1 MGRPFKCIG
10 LVGIPRKLE
19 AIETHQVLYDWL
31 VNLGIEV
38 LVEDQLVQY
47 IKFPSNIYASL
58 DAIGEQADLAIVV
71 GGDGN
76 MLRSARHLSH
86 YKIKVIGVNRG
97 NLGFLTDISHDH
109 VIEQLTPVIKGEYDD
124 DPRFL
129 LEVSIYSDG
138 QLINSGFAVNE
149 IVVTPN
155 TVAHMIDYDVYINER
170 NAFSQRADGLI
181 IATPTGST
189 AYSLSAGGPILAP
202 HLDALIITPM
212 FPHSLAVRPLV
223 IKSDNPIH
231 LKFPTTALDL
241 NIACDSQIILPIRP
255 TQDVIIRRSDYEFNL
270 IHSKDYDYFNNLSSK
285 LGWSQKMF

>member
-1 MGRPFKCIG
+1 MGRPFKCVG

-38 LVEDQLVQY
+38 LVEDQLAQY
-47 IKFPSNIYASL
+47 IKFPNNVYASL
-58 DAIGEQADLAIVV
+58 DTIGEQADLAIVV

-97 NLGFLTDISHDH
+97 NLGFLTDISHDQ

-241 NIACDSQIILPIRP
+241 NIACDSQIILPIKP

>member
-31 VNLGIEV
+31 VNLGIDV
-38 LVEDQLVQY
+38 LVEDRLAQY
-47 IKFPSNIYASL
+47 IKLPSNVYASL
-58 DAIGEQADLAIVV
+58 DTIGEQADLAIVV

-109 VIEQLTPVIKGEYDD
+109 VIEQLTPVIKGEYDED
-124 DPRFL
+124 SRFL

-223 IKSDNPIH
+223 IKSDDPIH

-241 NIACDSQIILPIRP
+241 NIACDSQIILPVRP
-255 TQDVIIRRSDYEFNL
+255 TQDVIIRRSNYEFNL
-270 IHSKDYDYFNNLSSK
+270 IHTKDYDYFNNLSSK

>member
-1 MGRPFKCIG
+1 MGIPFKCVG

-31 VNLGIEV
+31 VNLGIQV
-38 LVEDQLVQY
+38 LVEDRLAQY
-47 IKFPSNIYASL
+47 IKFPSSVYATL
-58 DAIGEQADLAIVV
+58 DTIGEQADLAIVV

-76 MLRSARHLSH
+76 MLRSARQLSH

-109 VIEQLTPVIKGEYDD
+109 VIEQLNPVIKGDYDD

-138 QLINSGFAVNE
+138 RLINSGFAVNE

-241 NIACDSQIILPIRP
+241 NVACDSQIILPVKP
-255 TQDVIIRRSDYEFNL
+255 TQEVIIRRSDYEFNL

>member
-1 MGRPFKCIG
+1 MGIPFKCVG

-31 VNLGIEV
+31 VNLGIQV
-38 LVEDQLVQY
+38 LVEDRLAQY
-47 IKFPSNIYASL
+47 IKFPSSVYATL
-58 DAIGEQADLAIVV
+58 DTIGEQADLAIVV

-76 MLRSARHLSH
+76 MLRSARQLSH

-109 VIEQLTPVIKGEYDD
+109 VIEQLTPVIKGDYDD

-138 QLINSGFAVNE
+138 RLINSGFAVNE

-155 TVAHMIDYDVYINER
+155 IVAHMIDYDVYINER

-241 NIACDSQIILPIRP
+241 NVACDSQIILPVKP
-255 TQDVIIRRSDYEFNL
+255 TQEVIIRRSNYEFNL

>member
-1 MGRPFKCIG
+1 MGRPFKCVG

-38 LVEDQLVQY
+38 LVEDQLAQY
-47 IKFPSNIYASL
+47 IKFPSNVYASL
-58 DAIGEQADLAIVV
+58 DTIGEQADLAIVV

-97 NLGFLTDISHDH
+97 NLGFLTDISHDQ
-109 VIEQLTPVIKGEYDD
+109 VIEQLTPVIKGEYDED
-124 DPRFL
+124 SRFL
-129 LEVSIYSDG
+129 LEVSIYNDG

-241 NIACDSQIILPIRP
+241 NIACDSQIILPIKP

>member
-38 LVEDQLVQY
+38 LVEDQLAQY
-47 IKFPSNIYASL
+47 IKFPSNVYASL
-58 DAIGEQADLAIVV
+58 DTIGEQADLAIVV

-223 IKSDNPIH
+223 IKSDDPIH

-241 NIACDSQIILPIRP
+241 NIACDSQIILPVRP
-255 TQDVIIRRSDYEFNL
+255 TQDVIIRRSNYEFNL
-270 IHSKDYDYFNNLSSK
+270 IHTKDYDYFNNLSSK

>member
-31 VNLGIEV
+31 VNLGIDV
-38 LVEDQLVQY
+38 LVEDRLAQY
-47 IKFPSNIYASL
+47 IKLPSNVYTSL
-58 DAIGEQADLAIVV
+58 DIIGEQADLAIVV

-109 VIEQLTPVIKGEYDD
+109 VIEQLTPVIKGEYDED
-124 DPRFL
+124 SRFL

-223 IKSDNPIH
+223 IKSDDPIH

-241 NIACDSQIILPIRP
+241 NIACDSQIILPVRP
-255 TQDVIIRRSDYEFNL
+255 TQDVIIRRSNYEFNL
-270 IHSKDYDYFNNLSSK
+270 IHTKDYDYFNNLSSK

>member
-1 MGRPFKCIG
+1 MGIPFKCIG

-31 VNLGIEV
+31 VNLGIQV
-38 LVEDQLVQY
+38 LVEDRLAQY
-47 IKFPSNIYASL
+47 IKFPSSVYATL
-58 DAIGEQADLAIVV
+58 DTIGEQADLAIVV

-76 MLRSARHLSH
+76 MLRSARQLSH

-109 VIEQLTPVIKGEYDD
+109 VIEQLTPVIKGNYDD

-138 QLINSGFAVNE
+138 RLINSGFAVNE

-241 NIACDSQIILPIRP
+241 NVACDSQIILPVKP
-255 TQDVIIRRSDYEFNL
+255 TQEVIIRRSDYEFNL

>member
-1 MGRPFKCIG
+1 MRAPFKCIG
-10 LVGIPRKLE
+10 LIGIPRKLE
-19 AIETHQVLYDWL
+19 AIETHSVLYDWL
-31 VNLGIEV
+31 VKLGIEV
-38 LVEDQLVQY
+38 LVEDRLAEY
-47 IKFPSNIYASL
+47 IKFPNNIYASL
-58 DAIGEQADLAIVV
+58 DKIGEQADLAIVV

-76 MLRSARHLSH
+76 MLRSARCLSH

-97 NLGFLTDISHDH
+97 NLGFLTDISHEK
-109 VIEQLTPVIKGEYDD
+109 VIEQLSPVIAGEYDD

-129 LEVSIYSDG
+129 VEVSIYDNG
-138 QLINSGFAVNE
+138 KLINSGFAVNE

-223 IKSDNPIH
+223 IKSDKPIH

-241 NIACDSQIILPIRP
+241 NIACDSQIILPVKP
-255 TQDVIIRRSDYEFNL
+255 SQDVIIRRSEYEFNL
-270 IHSKDYDYFNNLSSK
+270 IHSKDYDYFNNLSTK
-285 LGWSQKMF
+285 LGWSQKMY

>member
-1 MGRPFKCIG
+1 MGIPFKCVG

-31 VNLGIEV
+31 VNLGIQV
-38 LVEDQLVQY
+38 LVEDRLAQY
-47 IKFPSNIYASL
+47 IKFPSSVYANL
-58 DAIGEQADLAIVV
+58 DTIGEQADLAIVV

-76 MLRSARHLSH
+76 MLRSARQLSH

-109 VIEQLTPVIKGEYDD
+109 VIEQLTPVIKGDYDD

-138 QLINSGFAVNE
+138 RLINSGFAVNE

-231 LKFPTTALDL
+231 LKFPTTSLDL
-241 NIACDSQIILPIRP
+241 NVACDSQIILPVKP
-255 TQDVIIRRSDYEFNL
+255 TQEVIIRRSDYEFNL

>member
-31 VNLGIEV
+31 VNLGIDV
-38 LVEDQLVQY
+38 LVEDRLAQY
-47 IKFPSNIYASL
+47 IKLPSNVYASL
-58 DAIGEQADLAIVV
+58 DTIGEQADLAIVV

-223 IKSDNPIH
+223 IKSDDPIH

-241 NIACDSQIILPIRP
+241 NIACDSQIILPVRP
-255 TQDVIIRRSDYEFNL
+255 TQDVIIRRSNYEFNL
-270 IHSKDYDYFNNLSSK
+270 IHTKDYDYFNNLSSK

>member
-31 VNLGIEV
+31 VNLGIAV
-38 LVEDQLVQY
+38 LVEDRLAQY

-223 IKSDNPIH
+223 IKSDDPIH

-241 NIACDSQIILPIRP
+241 NIACDSQIILPVRP
-255 TQDVIIRRSDYEFNL
+255 TQDVIIRRSNYEFNL
-270 IHSKDYDYFNNLSSK
+270 IHTKDYDYFNNLSSK

>member
-31 VNLGIEV
+31 VNLGIAV
-38 LVEDQLVQY
+38 LVEDRLAQY
-47 IKFPSNIYASL
+47 IKLPSNVYASL
-58 DAIGEQADLAIVV
+58 DIIGEQADLAIVV

-109 VIEQLTPVIKGEYDD
+109 VIEQLTPVIKGEYDED
-124 DPRFL
+124 SRFL

-223 IKSDNPIH
+223 IKSDDPIH

-241 NIACDSQIILPIRP
+241 NIACDSQIILPVRP
-255 TQDVIIRRSDYEFNL
+255 TQDVIIRRSNYEFNL
-270 IHSKDYDYFNNLSSK
+270 IHTKDYDYFNNLSSK

>member
-38 LVEDQLVQY
+38 LVEDRLAQY
-47 IKFPSNIYASL
+47 IKLPSNVYASL
-58 DAIGEQADLAIVV
+58 DTIGEQADLAIVV

-109 VIEQLTPVIKGEYDD
+109 VIEQLTPVIKGEYDED
-124 DPRFL
+124 SRFL

-223 IKSDNPIH
+223 IKSDDPIH

-241 NIACDSQIILPIRP
+241 NIACDSQIILPVRP
-255 TQDVIIRRSDYEFNL
+255 TQDVIIRRSNYEFNL
-270 IHSKDYDYFNNLSSK
+270 IHTKDYDYFNNLSSK

>member
-38 LVEDQLVQY
+38 LVEDQLAQY
-47 IKFPSNIYASL
+47 IKFPNNVYASL
-58 DAIGEQADLAIVV
+58 DTIGEQADLAIVV

-170 NAFSQRADGLI
+170 NAFSQHADGLI

-241 NIACDSQIILPIRP
+241 NIACDSQIILPIKP

>member
-1 MGRPFKCIG
+1 MGRPFKCVG

-38 LVEDQLVQY
+38 LVEDQLAQY
-47 IKFPSNIYASL
+47 IKFPSNVYASL
-58 DAIGEQADLAIVV
+58 DTIGEQADLAIVV

-241 NIACDSQIILPIRP
+241 NIACDSQIILPIKP

>member
-38 LVEDQLVQY
+38 LVEDRLAQY
-47 IKFPSNIYASL
+47 IKLPSNVYASL
-58 DAIGEQADLAIVV
+58 DTIGEQADLAIVV

-109 VIEQLTPVIKGEYDD
+109 VIEQLTPVIKGEYDED
-124 DPRFL
+124 SRFL

-155 TVAHMIDYDVYINER
+155 TVAHIIDYDVYINER

-223 IKSDNPIH
+223 IKSDDPIH

-241 NIACDSQIILPIRP
+241 NIACDSQIILPVRP
-255 TQDVIIRRSDYEFNL
+255 TQDVIIRRSNYEFNL
-270 IHSKDYDYFNNLSSK
+270 IHTKDYDYFNNLSSK

>member
-1 MGRPFKCIG
+1 MDRPFKCVG

-38 LVEDQLVQY
+38 LVEDQLAQY
-47 IKFPSNIYASL
+47 IKFPSNVYASL
-58 DAIGEQADLAIVV
+58 DTIGEQADLAIVV

-97 NLGFLTDISHDH
+97 NLGFLTDISHDQ
-109 VIEQLTPVIKGEYDD
+109 VIEQLTPVIKGEYDED
-124 DPRFL
+124 SRFL

-241 NIACDSQIILPIRP
+241 NIACDSQIILPIKP

>member
-1 MGRPFKCIG
+1 MGIPFKCVG

-31 VNLGIEV
+31 VNLGIQV
-38 LVEDQLVQY
+38 LVEDRLAQY
-47 IKFPSNIYASL
+47 IKFPSSVYATL
-58 DAIGEQADLAIVV
+58 DTIGEQADLAIVV

-76 MLRSARHLSH
+76 MLRSARQLSH

-97 NLGFLTDISHDH
+97 NLGFLTDISHAH
-109 VIEQLTPVIKGEYDD
+109 VIEQLTPVIKGDYDD

-138 QLINSGFAVNE
+138 RLINSGFAVNE

-241 NIACDSQIILPIRP
+241 NVACDSQIILPVKP
-255 TQDVIIRRSDYEFNL
+255 TQEVIIRRSDYEFNL

>member
-47 IKFPSNIYASL
+47 IKFPSNVYASL

-170 NAFSQRADGLI
+170 NAFSQHADGLI

-241 NIACDSQIILPIRP
+241 NIACDSQIILPIKP

>member
-1 MGRPFKCIG
+1 MGRPFKCVG

-38 LVEDQLVQY
+38 LVEDQLAQY
-47 IKFPSNIYASL
+47 IKFPNNVYASL
-58 DAIGEQADLAIVV
+58 DTIGEQADLAIVV

-241 NIACDSQIILPIRP
+241 NIACDSQIILPIKP

>member
-38 LVEDQLVQY
+38 LVEDRLAQY
-47 IKFPSNIYASL
+47 IKLPSNVYASL
-58 DAIGEQADLAIVV
+58 DNIGEQADLAIVV

-109 VIEQLTPVIKGEYDD
+109 VIEQLTPVIKGEYDED
-124 DPRFL
+124 SRFL

-223 IKSDNPIH
+223 IKSDDPIH

-241 NIACDSQIILPIRP
+241 NIACDSQIILPVRP
-255 TQDVIIRRSDYEFNL
+255 TQDVIIRRSNYEFNL
-270 IHSKDYDYFNNLSSK
+270 IHTKDYDYFNNLSSK

>member
-10 LVGIPRKLE
+10 LVGIPRKLD

-31 VNLGIEV
+31 VNLGIDV
-38 LVEDQLVQY
+38 LVEDRLAQY
-47 IKFPSNIYASL
+47 IKLPSNVYASL
-58 DAIGEQADLAIVV
+58 DTIGEQADLAIVV

-223 IKSDNPIH
+223 IKSDDPIH

-241 NIACDSQIILPIRP
+241 NIACDSQIILPVRP
-255 TQDVIIRRSDYEFNL
+255 TQDVIIRRSNYEFNL
-270 IHSKDYDYFNNLSSK
+270 IHTKDYDYFNNLSSK

>member
-1 MGRPFKCIG
+1 MGRPFKCVG

-38 LVEDQLVQY
+38 LVEDQLAQY
-47 IKFPSNIYASL
+47 IKFPSNVYASL
-58 DAIGEQADLAIVV
+58 DTIGEQADLAIVV

-97 NLGFLTDISHDH
+97 NLGFLTDISHDQ

-129 LEVSIYSDG
+129 LEVSIYSDD

-241 NIACDSQIILPIRP
+241 NIACDSQIILPIKP

>member
-1 MGRPFKCIG
+1 MGRPFKCVG

-38 LVEDQLVQY
+38 LVEDQLAQY
-47 IKFPSNIYASL
+47 IKFPNNVYASL
-58 DAIGEQADLAIVV
+58 DTIGEQADLAIVV

-170 NAFSQRADGLI
+170 NAFSQHADGLI

-241 NIACDSQIILPIRP
+241 NIACDSQIILPIKP

>member
-1 MGRPFKCIG
+1 MGIPFKCVG

-31 VNLGIEV
+31 VNLGIQV
-38 LVEDQLVQY
+38 LVEDRLAQY
-47 IKFPSNIYASL
+47 IKFPSSVYATL
-58 DAIGEQADLAIVV
+58 DTIGEQADLAIVV

-76 MLRSARHLSH
+76 MLRSARQLSH

-109 VIEQLTPVIKGEYDD
+109 VIEQLTPVIKGNYDD

-138 QLINSGFAVNE
+138 RLINSGFAVNE

-241 NIACDSQIILPIRP
+241 NVACDSQIILPVKP
-255 TQDVIIRRSDYEFNL
+255 TQEVIIRRSDYEFNL

>member
-1 MGRPFKCIG
+1 MGIPFKCVG

-31 VNLGIEV
+31 VNLGIQV
-38 LVEDQLVQY
+38 LVEDRLAQY
-47 IKFPSNIYASL
+47 IKFPSSVYATL
-58 DAIGEQADLAIVV
+58 DMIGEQADLAIVV

-76 MLRSARHLSH
+76 MLRSARQLSH

-109 VIEQLTPVIKGEYDD
+109 VIEQLTPVIKGDYDD

-138 QLINSGFAVNE
+138 RLINSGFAVNE

-241 NIACDSQIILPIRP
+241 NVACDSQIILPVKP
-255 TQDVIIRRSDYEFNL
+255 TQEVIIRRSDYEFNL

>member
-31 VNLGIEV
+31 VNLGIAV
-38 LVEDQLVQY
+38 LVEDRLAQY
-47 IKFPSNIYASL
+47 IKLPSNVYASL
-58 DAIGEQADLAIVV
+58 DTIGEQADLAIVV

-109 VIEQLTPVIKGEYDD
+109 VIEQLTPVIKGEYDED
-124 DPRFL
+124 SRFL

-223 IKSDNPIH
+223 IKSDDPIH

-241 NIACDSQIILPIRP
+241 NIACDSQIILPVRP
-255 TQDVIIRRSDYEFNL
+255 TQDVIIRRSNYEFNL
-270 IHSKDYDYFNNLSSK
+270 IHTKDYDYFNNLSSK

>member
-1 MGRPFKCIG
+1 MGIPFKCVG

-31 VNLGIEV
+31 VNLGIQV
-38 LVEDQLVQY
+38 LVEDRLAQY
-47 IKFPSNIYASL
+47 IKFPSSVYATL
-58 DAIGEQADLAIVV
+58 DTIGEQANLAIVV

-76 MLRSARHLSH
+76 MLRSARQLSH

-109 VIEQLTPVIKGEYDD
+109 VIEQLTPVIKGDYDD

-138 QLINSGFAVNE
+138 RLINSGFAVNE

-241 NIACDSQIILPIRP
+241 NVACDSQIILPVKP
-255 TQDVIIRRSDYEFNL
+255 TQEVIIRRSDYEFNL

>member
-38 LVEDQLVQY
+38 T
-47 IKFPSNIYASL
+47 
-58 DAIGEQADLAIVV
+58 IGEQADLAIVV

-223 IKSDNPIH
+223 IKSDDPIH

-241 NIACDSQIILPIRP
+241 NIACDSQIILPVRP
-255 TQDVIIRRSDYEFNL
+255 TQDVIIRRSNYEFNL
-270 IHSKDYDYFNNLSSK
+270 IHTKDYDYFNNLSSK

>member
-1 MGRPFKCIG
+1 MGIPFKCVG

-31 VNLGIEV
+31 VNLGIQV
-38 LVEDQLVQY
+38 LVEDRLAQY
-47 IKFPSNIYASL
+47 IKFPCSVYATL
-58 DAIGEQADLAIVV
+58 DTIGEQADLAIVV

-76 MLRSARHLSH
+76 MLRSARQLSH

-109 VIEQLTPVIKGEYDD
+109 VIEQLTPVIKGDYDD

-138 QLINSGFAVNE
+138 RLINSGFAVNE

-241 NIACDSQIILPIRP
+241 NVACDSQIILPVKP
-255 TQDVIIRRSDYEFNL
+255 TQEVIIRRSDYEFNL

>member
-31 VNLGIEV
+31 VNLGIAV
-38 LVEDQLVQY
+38 LVEDRLAQY
-47 IKFPSNIYASL
+47 IKLPSNIYASL
-58 DAIGEQADLAIVV
+58 DTIGEQADLAIVV

-109 VIEQLTPVIKGEYDD
+109 VIEQLTPVIKGEYDED
-124 DPRFL
+124 SRFL

-223 IKSDNPIH
+223 IKSDDPIH

-241 NIACDSQIILPIRP
+241 NIACDSQIILPVRP
-255 TQDVIIRRSDYEFNL
+255 TQDVIIRRSNYEFNL
-270 IHSKDYDYFNNLSSK
+270 IHTKDYDYFNNLSSK

>member
-31 VNLGIEV
+31 VNLAIEV
-38 LVEDQLVQY
+38 LVEDRLAQY
-47 IKFPSNIYASL
+47 IKLPSNVYASL
-58 DAIGEQADLAIVV
+58 DTIGEQADLAIVV

-109 VIEQLTPVIKGEYDD
+109 VIEQLTPVIKGEYDED
-124 DPRFL
+124 SRFL

-223 IKSDNPIH
+223 IKSDDPIH

-241 NIACDSQIILPIRP
+241 NIACDSQIILPVRP
-255 TQDVIIRRSDYEFNL
+255 TQDVIIRRSNYEFNL
-270 IHSKDYDYFNNLSSK
+270 IHTKDYDYFNNLSSK

>member
-1 MGRPFKCIG
+1 MGIPFKCVG

-31 VNLGIEV
+31 VNLGIQV
-38 LVEDQLVQY
+38 LVEDRLAQY
-47 IKFPSNIYASL
+47 IKFPSSVYANL
-58 DAIGEQADLAIVV
+58 DTIGEQADLAIVV

-76 MLRSARHLSH
+76 MLRSARQLSH

-109 VIEQLTPVIKGEYDD
+109 VIEQLTPVIKGDYDD

-138 QLINSGFAVNE
+138 RLINSGFAVNE

-241 NIACDSQIILPIRP
+241 NVACDSQIILPVKP
-255 TQDVIIRRSDYEFNL
+255 TQEVIIRRSDYEFNL